1 MTQTSELQA
10 VNTLALPFDISRL
23 VFWIALPVLLVAQ
36 GVIIVVTLR
45 GRGQAGQQ
53 AIRVRGS
60 TKLEFLWAIIPAL
73 MLAALLAM
81 TYEALHASS

>member
-1 MTQTSELQA
+1 M
-10 VNTLALPFDISRL
+10 NTLAQPFDISRL
-23 VFWIALPVLLVAQ
+23 VFWMALPVLLVAQ

-45 GRGQAGQQ
+45 GREQAGQQ
-53 AIRVRGS
+53 ATHVRGS

-73 MLAALLAM
+73 MLAALLVM

>member
-1 MTQTSELQA
+1 M
-10 VNTLALPFDISRL
+10 NTLALPFDISRL
-23 VFWIALPVLLVAQ
+23 VFWMALPVLLVAQ
-36 GVIIVVTLR
+36 AVIIVVTLR

-53 AIRVRGS
+53 AIHVRGS

-73 MLAALLAM
+73 MLAALLVM